1 MSVAHH
7 PNFEARTIQ
16 LINCTESGSSKDPYV
31 EGLQNYKKG
40 HQASKTLIG
49 GHTYIRHQKALRRK
63 RWGGRSESLVLE
75 RRTDERP
82 DLIED

>member
-1 MSVAHH
+1 MAIAYH

-16 LINCTESGSSKDPYV
+16 LINRTEPGSSKDPCV

-49 GHTYIRHQKALRRK
+49 GHTYIRHQKALRREFF
-63 RWGGRSESLVLE
+63 GEGVSL
-75 RRTDERP
+75 
-82 DLIED
+82 